1 MIRGR
6 WLVVLASSLVISA
19 GNAQPKISVEG
30 GTKFDMGTID
40 RGKAGQRK
48 LNIKNLGTDTLILGQ
63 VEVSCGCTG
72 TVVSNSRIAPGKS
85 GELLITF
92 NSGGY
97 IGEVHK
103 NVTVNSNDPATPR
116 TLIEFTS
123 TVVEEVVV
131 NPRQLYFRTSEV
143 GKVDTFSIA
152 VTNTGKEPFNVTGYQ
167 CSLAALTLDIPKEP
181 VKPGETIRIKGQLN
195 PKEPKSILTD
205 NLNLQTNSKRQPG
218 IDIAIF
224 GAIKEFKFK

>member
-6 WLVVLASSLVISA
+6 WLVVLAGCLIVTA

-30 GTKFDMGTID
+30 GTKFDMGTVD
-40 RGKAGQRK
+40 RGKAGQKK
-48 LNIKNLGTDTLILGQ
+48 LTLKNLGSDTLILGQ

-72 TVVSNSRIAPGKS
+72 TMVSSSRIAPGKT

-92 NSGGY
+92 NSAGY
-97 IGEVHK
+97 VGEVHK
-103 NVTVNSNDPATPR
+103 NVTVNSNDVASPR
-116 TLIEFTS
+116 TLIEFTA
-123 TVVEEVVV
+123 TVIEEVVV
-131 NPRQLYFRTSEV
+131 NPRQLYFRTAEV
-143 GKVDTFSIA
+143 GKVDTFSIS

-167 CSLAALTLDIPKEP
+167 CSLASLTLDVPKEP
-181 VKPGETIRIKGQLN
+181 VKPGETIRVKGQIN
-195 PKEPKSILTD
+195 PKEPKGILTD
-205 NLNLQTNSKRQPG
+205 NLNLQTSSKRQPG